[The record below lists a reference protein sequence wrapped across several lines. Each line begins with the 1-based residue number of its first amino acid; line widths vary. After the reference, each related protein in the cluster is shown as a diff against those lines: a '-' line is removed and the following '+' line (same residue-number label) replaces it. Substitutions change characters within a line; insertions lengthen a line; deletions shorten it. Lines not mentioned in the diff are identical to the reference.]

1 MYDKIKL
8 MLVTKTFVAA
18 LPAQFK
24 SDLQIGEIPTN
35 LNGELDSR
43 PSLSL
48 FDPARFDMSYG
59 LSMSMMSNGQNMY
72 SLTGLTNRISYI
84 VTNNLK
90 FDANIIL
97 DEAHATGVIGEKG
110 KGLAVKLN
118 LESEIFARIH
128 TFGKSLGC
136 CGAAILGSK
145 SLISYLINFAFISF
159 TCSWR

>member
-8 MLVTKTFVAA
+8 MLATTVLVAI

-48 FDPARFDMSYG
+48 FDPERFDMSYG
-59 LSMSMMSNGQNMY
+59 LSMSMISNGQNMY
-72 SLTGLTNRISYI
+72 SLTGLTNRISYL
-84 VTNNLK
+84 VTDNLK

-97 DEAHATGVIGEKG
+97 YKSQMPFQQQNKFNNLLDIAYDAGVTYKPT
-110 KGLAVKLN
+110 
-118 LESEIFARIH
+118 ESSFLQIRFQ
-128 TFGKSLGC
+128 SLPYYQRYQTR
-136 CGAAILGSK
+136 SPF
-145 SLISYLINFAFISF
+145 NMRFIQ
-159 TCSWR
+159 

>member
-8 MLVTKTFVAA
+8 MLAAIAFVAT

-48 FDPARFDMSYG
+48 FDPERFDMSYG

-72 SLTGLTNRISYI
+72 SLTGLTNRISYL
-84 VTNNLK
+84 VMDNLK
-90 FDANIIL
+90 IDANIIL
-97 DEAHATGVIGEKG
+97 YKSHMPFQQQNKFNNLLDIAYDAGITYKPTDNSFLQLRFKSIPYNQRYQTRSP
-110 KGLAVKLN
+110 LN
-118 LESEIFARIH
+118 MGF
-128 TFGKSLGC
+128 
-136 CGAAILGSK
+136 
-145 SLISYLINFAFISF
+145 NQ
-159 TCSWR
+159 

>member
-8 MLVTKTFVAA
+8 IIALTSFVATL

-48 FDPARFDMSYG
+48 FDPKKFDMSYG

-72 SLTGLTNRISYI
+72 SLTGLTNRISYL
-84 VTNNLK
+84 VMDNLK
-90 FDANIIL
+90 IDANIIL
-97 DEAHATGVIGEKG
+97 YKSQMPFQHQDKFRNQLDIAYDAGVTYKPTDNSF
-110 KGLAVKLN
+110 LQLR
-118 LESEIFARIH
+118 F
-128 TFGKSLGC
+128 KSLPYNQRYQTR
-136 CGAAILGSK
+136 SPF
-145 SLISYLINFAFISF
+145 NMRFIQ
-159 TCSWR
+159 

>member
-8 MLVTKTFVAA
+8 MLATTVFVAI

-48 FDPARFDMSYG
+48 FDPERFDMSYG
-59 LSMSMMSNGQNMY
+59 LSMSMISNGQNMY
-72 SLTGLTNRISYI
+72 SLTGLTNRISYL

-97 DEAHATGVIGEKG
+97 YKSQMPFQQQNKFNNLLDIAYDAGVTYRPT
-110 KGLAVKLN
+110 
-118 LESEIFARIH
+118 ESSFLQIRFQ
-128 TFGKSLGC
+128 SLPYYQRYQTR
-136 CGAAILGSK
+136 SPF
-145 SLISYLINFAFISF
+145 NMRFIQ
-159 TCSWR
+159 

>member
-8 MLVTKTFVAA
+8 MLAAIAFVAT

-48 FDPARFDMSYG
+48 FDPERFDMSYG

-72 SLTGLTNRISYI
+72 SLTGLTNRISYL
-84 VTNNLK
+84 VMDNLK
-90 FDANIIL
+90 IDANIIL
-97 DEAHATGVIGEKG
+97 YKSQMPFQHHNKFRNQLDIVYDAGVTYKPTDNSF
-110 KGLAVKLN
+110 LQLR
-118 LESEIFARIH
+118 F
-128 TFGKSLGC
+128 KS
-136 CGAAILGSK
+136 IP
-145 SLISYLINFAFISF
+145 YNQRYQTRTPFIMRF
-159 TCSWR
+159 NQ

>member
-8 MLVTKTFVAA
+8 MLATTVLVAI

-24 SDLQIGEIPTN
+24 SDLQIGKIPTN

-43 PSLSL
+43 PLLSL
-48 FDPARFDMSYG
+48 FDPERFDMSYG

-72 SLTGLTNRISYI
+72 SLTGLTNRISYL

-97 DEAHATGVIGEKG
+97 YKSQMPFQQQNKFNNLLDIAYDAGVTYRPT
-110 KGLAVKLN
+110 
-118 LESEIFARIH
+118 ESSFLQIRFQ
-128 TFGKSLGC
+128 SLPYNQRYQTR
-136 CGAAILGSK
+136 SPF
-145 SLISYLINFAFISF
+145 NMRFIQ
-159 TCSWR
+159 

>member
-8 MLVTKTFVAA
+8 MLATIAFVAT

-48 FDPARFDMSYG
+48 FDPERFDMSYG

-72 SLTGLTNRISYI
+72 SLTGLTNRISYL
-84 VTNNLK
+84 VMDNLK
-90 FDANIIL
+90 IDANITLYKSQMPLQQQDKFRNLL
-97 DEAHATGVIGEKG
+97 DIAYDAGVTYKPTENSFLQIRFQ
-110 KGLAVKLN
+110 N
-118 LESEIFARIH
+118 LPYNQRYQTRSPFNMR
-128 TFGKSLGC
+128 
-136 CGAAILGSK
+136 
-145 SLISYLINFAFISF
+145 FIQ
-159 TCSWR
+159 